1 MCACGH
7 KSCFTP
13 EGRKEFE
20 TMKRAIIKFRCTVYE
35 KKLLAIKAKQAGISL
50 SKFCRDALMEK
61 QLTERMSDE
70 HITIY
75 KMLVQ
80 YHNNFKRIGNMYK
93 KSNPKL
99 ANEVVTLA
107 SEIRNH
113 LKKII
118 G

>member
-1 MCACGH
+1 M
-7 KSCFTP
+7 
-13 EGRKEFE
+13 
-20 TMKRAIIKFRCTVYE
+20 YD

-50 SKFCRDALMEK
+50 SAFCRDALMEK
-61 QLTERMSDE
+61 QLTERMSEE

-75 KMLVQ
+75 KILAQ

-99 ANEVVTLA
+99 AGKVVTLA
-107 SEIRNH
+107 NEIRNH
-113 LKKII
+113 LKNIT